1 MTKLLAFKNGLGK
14 QKHNKMQVK
23 LRAKSTMT
31 KIEPT
36 GNSKPYIHFIE
47 HIAGAFEKTQQ
58 PLEKLESFD
67 PATRE

>member
-1 MTKLLAFKNGLGK
+1 
-14 QKHNKMQVK
+14 MQVK
-23 LRAKSTMT
+23 LQAKSTMT
-31 KIEPT
+31 KIEST